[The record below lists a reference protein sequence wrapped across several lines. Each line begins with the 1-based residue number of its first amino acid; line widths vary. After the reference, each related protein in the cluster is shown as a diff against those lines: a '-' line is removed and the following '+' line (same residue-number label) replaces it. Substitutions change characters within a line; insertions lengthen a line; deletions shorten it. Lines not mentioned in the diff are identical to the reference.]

1 MKWGRSN
8 DMKESF
14 NCITHPHATSCG
26 KLSRSSAGMDT
37 VMNRRENNA
46 PADDG
51 LLNGSCGFIC
61 SSLPLCT
68 ATNIPKIHISH
79 TNTHEKCFFIL
90 QINLVTKRQSMSPY
104 RQQSCKKL
112 PSLWWEFRC
121 QLHTQRQSRA
131 QILTHAILYL
141 WHQKTR
147 QNLKCHL
154 VTFWRS

>member
-1 MKWGRSN
+1 ME
-8 DMKESF
+8 ESF
-14 NCITHPHATSCG
+14 NCITHPHSTSCS
-26 KLSRSSAGMDT
+26 KLSCLSAGMDI
-37 VMNRRENNA
+37 VMNRTENNA

-51 LLNGSCGFIC
+51 LLNGSHGFIS
-61 SSLPLCT
+61 SSLPLHT
-68 ATNIPKIHISH
+68 TTNIMWDMYPKCVSQ
-79 TNTHEKCFFIL
+79 TNTHKNCFFMLQKKKPGYQKTINVALSSAIL
-90 QINLVTKRQSMSPY
+90 Q
-104 RQQSCKKL
+104 KL

-147 QNLKCHL
+147 QILKCHL